1 MFLKDVCRILEQEKV
16 EYAVVG
22 GCAVALHGVV
32 RGTVDV
38 DIAIKW
44 SLENLKKMEK
54 ALKKIGLVST
64 LPINA
69 ENLFHYRDEYVKN
82 RNLIAWNFYNPRN
95 PLHQLDVVVTFN
107 LHANEIETLKTSFG
121 KVKVLKVKDLI
132 KMKKKAGR
140 PQDLVDVEALERL

>member
-1 MFLKDVCRILEQEKV
+1 MFLNDVCRTLEQEKV

-22 GCAVALHGVV
+22 GCAVALHGAV

-44 SLENLKKMEK
+44 TLENLKKMEK
-54 ALKKIGLVST
+54 ALKKIGLIST
-64 LPINA
+64 LPITA
-69 ENLFHYRDEYVKN
+69 ENLFHYQDEYVKN
-82 RNLIAWNFYNPRN
+82 RKLITWNFYDPRN
-95 PLHQLDVVVTFN
+95 RLHQLDVVVTFN

-132 KMKKKAGR
+132 KMKKMACR
-140 PQDLVDVEALERL
+140 PQDLEDVKALEKL